1 MKSLR
6 DNSGFPA
13 AEPGS
18 QAAANTVRRMPSAGP
33 QEVFFHLDFMRSL
46 QMHRKLALGI
56 FFTFLALSLGYM
68 AKRWNTYKAAAL
80 VYVQPSPHRV
90 IENGPGQQWPYD
102 ANTYESYI
110 QQQVHD
116 VTRPDVLTAA
126 LKQVPGWQGS
136 GESAQAAADRLGSA
150 VEVTRLGSAY
160 EVQIEATASNAQEA
174 AQLANAVA
182 GTYIDSA
189 TREQRAGD
197 TERVALLR
205 EEHDR
210 IVKELASD
218 RTEQED
224 LNRKLGVAA
233 VSGATPDPIDDQI
246 AQTRGEL
253 VKARTASDEAAA
265 KLTSLSGKGAAAN
278 AALDAE
284 AEEIVAADPGL
295 VSMKTALNK
304 RRSDLIS
311 QMANLTPNHPQY
323 KQDAEELA
331 KINTSLDTMSHELRT
346 KAGAEIEQKLKNDL
360 ERTSSVEARL
370 NGQLA
375 QLTGAAGSAAP
386 RMQRLSELATD
397 IQRLQNRFTSVD
409 DQYRN
414 LTMEDSSPGAVYLA
428 SSALP
433 PLHAA
438 RAKVLRNGLIVILA
452 GLLIAMGSA
461 LVAHNFDKRVY
472 IAEDVE
478 RVLGFAPMA
487 QIPDLYEVGA
497 GVAEEYMLRLA
508 AAVEHAHQQGLLSS
522 CIFTGITAGAGVTT
536 VSSRVAGMLEAM
548 GRETVLVDAVGAPK
562 ERVEPA
568 GNPGAE
574 MVHAPRGSR
583 STALLQQM
591 NEEAGG
597 DSVVVTDT
605 APLPVSGETE
615 YLARFVDS
623 AIVVIESGVT
633 TKAQLR
639 AVAQTLQRL
648 EVSSVGFVLNRISLK
663 NANPAFRESV
673 RAVESHLRS
682 QARAAGRPAPQPE
695 TPGETAAET
704 QAGAQAFE
712 HHWSAAEPVEQSA
725 AAYES
730 VAVAET
736 RQVVEEAATLPFEA
750 PVAEAAVTMPM
761 AVPAVEP
768 VVREAVQT
776 EFPRTERWGLPEYTR
791 RDVAPVQIM
800 SGIESGIESRIEE
813 TVVETILEPA
823 IAPAPAAAAAP
834 EVVAEPSP
842 AAIRSE
848 EKSHERP
855 AAHAASRAYVA
866 RPMRGRQT
874 VRFTSEV
881 ESRQDAPAPAQ
892 AAPEAERPAV
902 HEPIPAPQLELV
914 PAQTVPAQTV
924 PAQAVT
930 AQVIPEQV
938 VPAQASATAE
948 ETVVLPA
955 ADAATIADFAEAAA
969 ARKAF
974 WVEIHEPSIVEQPVA
989 ETPAVVVSEETV
1001 VAEPIPEP
1009 VVVASVGFEPEAE
1022 RTGSMAASRL
1032 SGLRTLMTS
1041 LGVKN
1046 LHKELE
1052 LRKTHLELTPVV
1064 ERPIERPVYA
1074 QPETLV
1080 AVSEGTIEM
1089 PIREVMA
1096 LPEII
1101 PPRNAMEHVERES
1114 ELRRPVKSTRVSRW
1128 ESMDDVET
1136 LPSKRGQYRKRH

>member
-6 DNSGFPA
+6 ENSGFPA
-13 AEPGS
+13 AEPEP
-18 QAAANTVRRMPSAGP
+18 QAAANTVRRMPAAGP
-33 QEVFFHLDFMRSL
+33 QQVFFHLDFMRSL

-56 FFTFLALSLGYM
+56 VCTFLVLSLGYM

-90 IENGPGQQWPYD
+90 IENGPAQQWPYD

-160 EVQIEATASNAQEA
+160 EVQIEATASSAQEA
-174 AQLANAVA
+174 AQIANAVA

-197 TERVALLR
+197 AERVALLR

-210 IVKELASD
+210 IVKELTAD
-218 RTEQED
+218 RAEQED

-284 AEEIVAADPGL
+284 ADEIVAADPGL

-323 KQDAEELA
+323 KQDSEELA
-331 KINTSLDTMSHELRT
+331 KINASLETMSHELRT
-346 KAGAEIEQKLKNDL
+346 KAETEISQKLKNDL

-428 SSALP
+428 SAALP

-438 RAKVLRNGLIVILA
+438 RAKVLRNGVIVILA

-548 GRETVLVDAVGAPK
+548 GRETVLVDAVGAPQ
-562 ERVEPA
+562 ERAERA
-568 GNPGAE
+568 GNPGAG

-591 NEEAGG
+591 NDEAGG

-673 RAVESHLRS
+673 RAVEDHLRS
-682 QARAAGRPAPQPE
+682 QARAADRPAPRPE
-695 TPGETAAET
+695 DPGEGAAET
-704 QAGAQAFE
+704 GTGPQAFD
-712 HHWSAAEPVEQSA
+712 HLWSAPVEQTA
-725 AAYES
+725 AAYEN

-736 RQVVEEAATLPFEA
+736 LQVVEEVDPLPFAA
-750 PVAEAAVTMPM
+750 PVAAEVTMPR
-761 AVPAVEP
+761 AVPAAEP
-768 VVREAVQT
+768 LVREAAQT
-776 EFPRTERWGLPEYTR
+776 EFVPERWGLPEFTR
-791 RDVAPVQIM
+791 RDVAPARIE
-800 SGIESGIESRIEE
+800 SGIKSGIESRIEE

-842 AAIRSE
+842 AEIRSE
-848 EKSHERP
+848 EKIHERP

-866 RPMRGRQT
+866 RPLRGRQT
-874 VRFTSEV
+874 VRFTSAV
-881 ESRQDAPAPAQ
+881 ESRQAASAPAQ
-892 AAPEAERPAV
+892 AAPEAERPAAY
-902 HEPIPAPQLELV
+902 EPAPEPMPEPVLE
-914 PAQTVPAQTV
+914 QTG
-924 PAQAVT
+924 
-930 AQVIPEQV
+930 PEQV
-938 VPAQASATAE
+938 VPEQVVPVQPSATAE
-948 ETVVLPA
+948 ETVVVPA
-955 ADAATIADFAEAAA
+955 ADAATVVDFAEAAA
-969 ARKAF
+969 ARKAY
-974 WVEIHEPSIVEQPVA
+974 WAEIHEPSIVEQPVA
-989 ETPAVVVSEETV
+989 EAPAVVVSEETV
-1001 VAEPIPEP
+1001 VVEPISEP
-1009 VVVASVGFEPEAE
+1009 VSVASVGYEPEAE
-1022 RTGSMAASRL
+1022 RTGSIAASRL

-1052 LRKTHLELTPVV
+1052 LRKTHLELAQVV

-1074 QPETLV
+1074 QPETPA

-1089 PIREVMA
+1089 PVREVMA
-1096 LPEII
+1096 RPEII
-1101 PPRNAMEHVERES
+1101 PPRNATEHVERES
-1114 ELRRPVKSTRVSRW
+1114 DLRRPVKSTRVSRW
-1128 ESMDDVET
+1128 DTTDDVET

>member
-13 AEPGS
+13 AEPGPP
-18 QAAANTVRRMPSAGP
+18 AAANTVRRMPTAGP

-56 FFTFLALSLGYM
+56 VCTFLALSLGYM

-90 IENGPGQQWPYD
+90 IETGPGQQWPYD

-116 VTRPDVLTAA
+116 VTRPDVLTAS

-150 VEVTRLGSAY
+150 VEVMRLGSAY
-160 EVQIEATASNAQEA
+160 EVQIEATASSAQEA
-174 AQLANAVA
+174 AEIANAVA

-218 RTEQED
+218 RAEQED

-304 RRSDLIS
+304 RRSELIS
-311 QMANLTPNHPQY
+311 QMANLTANHPQF
-323 KQDAEELA
+323 KQDSEELA
-331 KINTSLDTMSHELRT
+331 KINTSLETMSHELRA

-428 SSALP
+428 SAALP

-452 GLLIAMGSA
+452 GLLIAIGSA

-472 IAEDVE
+472 TAEDVE

-487 QIPDLYEVGA
+487 QIPDMYEVGT

-508 AAVEHAHQQGLLSS
+508 AAVEHAHQQGMLNS

-536 VSSRVAGMLEAM
+536 VSTRVSGMLEAM
-548 GRETVLVDAVGAPK
+548 GRATVLVDAVGAPQ

-568 GNPGAE
+568 GNPGAGL
-574 MVHAPRGSR
+574 MHAPRGSR

-605 APLPVSGETE
+605 APLLVSGETE

-639 AVAQTLQRL
+639 EVAQTLQRL
-648 EVSSVGFVLNRISLK
+648 EVSSVGFVLNRISLT
-663 NANPAFRESV
+663 NANAGFRESV

-682 QARAAGRPAPQPE
+682 QARATDRPAPRQE
-695 TPGETAAET
+695 ETAQNGAET
-704 QAGAQAFE
+704 QMGSQAFE
-712 HHWSAAEPVEQSA
+712 HLWSAPEAVEQTA
-725 AAYES
+725 AAYEH

-736 RQVVEEAATLPFEA
+736 QRVVEVP
-750 PVAEAAVTMPM
+750 VTMPM
-761 AVPAVEP
+761 AAPVAEPA
-768 VVREAVQT
+768 VREAAQT
-776 EFPRTERWGLPEYTR
+776 EFVPAERWGLPEFPR
-791 RDVAPVQIM
+791 RQVAPARIE
-800 SGIESGIESRIEE
+800 SGIESGIEERIEE
-813 TVVETILEPA
+813 TVVEPA
-823 IAPAPAAAAAP
+823 VAPA
-834 EVVAEPSP
+834 VVPEPSP
-842 AAIRSE
+842 AESRSE
-848 EKSHERP
+848 EKSYERP
-855 AAHAASRAYVA
+855 AAHAPSRAYVA

-874 VRFTSEV
+874 VRFTSAV
-881 ESRQDAPAPAQ
+881 ESRQAEFTQ
-892 AAPEAERPAV
+892 AAPEAEQQAANEAMPEPMVEAVPAQA
-902 HEPIPAPQLELV
+902 I
-914 PAQTVPAQTV
+914 PAQTVPM
-924 PAQAVT
+924 
-930 AQVIPEQV
+930 
-938 VPAQASATAE
+938 QASATIE
-948 ETVVLPA
+948 EAVIMPA
-955 ADAATIADFAEAAA
+955 ADAATVVDFAEAAA
-969 ARKAF
+969 ARKAY
-974 WVEIHEPSIVEQPVA
+974 WAEIHEPSILEPSILEQPVA
-989 ETPAVVVSEETV
+989 EAPAVVASEETV
-1001 VAEPIPEP
+1001 VVEAIAEP
-1009 VVVASVGFEPEAE
+1009 VAVASAGYELDAE
-1022 RTGSMAASRL
+1022 GTGSIAASRL

-1052 LRKTHLELTPVV
+1052 LRKTHLELAPVV
-1064 ERPIERPVYA
+1064 ERPIERPIYA
-1074 QPETLV
+1074 QPETPA
-1080 AVSEGTIEM
+1080 AVSDGTIEM
-1089 PIREVMA
+1089 PVREVMA
-1096 LPEII
+1096 RPEII
-1101 PPRNAMEHVERES
+1101 PPRVAMEHVERES
-1114 ELRRPVKSTRVSRW
+1114 DLRRSVKSSRVSRW
-1128 ESMDDVET
+1128 DSVDDVET

>member
-13 AEPGS
+13 VEPGP
-18 QAAANTVRRMPSAGP
+18 QPAANTVRRMPTAGP
-33 QEVFFHLDFMRSL
+33 QEVFFHLDFVRSL

-56 FFTFLALSLGYM
+56 VCTFLVLSLGYM

-90 IENGPGQQWPYD
+90 IETGPGQQWPYD

-126 LKQVPGWQGS
+126 VNQVPGWQGS

-160 EVQIEATASNAQEA
+160 EVQIEATASSAQEA
-174 AQLANAVA
+174 AQIANAVA

-218 RTEQED
+218 RAEQED

-304 RRSDLIS
+304 RRSEIIS

-323 KQDAEELA
+323 KQDSEELA
-331 KINTSLDTMSHELRT
+331 KINASLETMSHELRT

-428 SSALP
+428 SAALP

-452 GLLIAMGSA
+452 GLLIAIGSA
-461 LVAHNFDKRVY
+461 LVAQNFDKRVY

-487 QIPDLYEVGA
+487 QIPDLYEVGT

-508 AAVEHAHQQGLLSS
+508 AAVEHAHQQGMLNS

-536 VSSRVAGMLEAM
+536 VSSRVSGMLEAM
-548 GRETVLVDAVGAPK
+548 GRATVLVDAVGAPQG
-562 ERVEPA
+562 RVEPA

-574 MVHAPRGSR
+574 LVHAPRGSR

-605 APLPVSGETE
+605 APLLVSGETE

-639 AVAQTLQRL
+639 EVARTLQRL
-648 EVSSVGFVLNRISLK
+648 EVSSVGFVLNKISLK
-663 NANPAFRESV
+663 SANAGFCESV

-682 QARAAGRPAPQPE
+682 QARAADRPAPRQE
-695 TPGETAAET
+695 EMAQTAAEP
-704 QAGAQAFE
+704 QMVSQAFE
-712 HHWSAAEPVEQSA
+712 HLWSAPEPVDQAA
-725 AAYES
+725 AAYEN

-736 RQVVEEAATLPFEA
+736 QQVV
-750 PVAEAAVTMPM
+750 EAAVTMPM
-761 AVPAVEP
+761 AAPVAEPAV
-768 VVREAVQT
+768 REMAQT
-776 EFPRTERWGLPEYTR
+776 EFAPTERWGLPEFPR
-791 RDVAPVQIM
+791 RYVAPAR
-800 SGIESGIESRIEE
+800 IEEQIEE
-813 TVVETILEPA
+813 TVVEPTLEPA
-823 IAPAPAAAAAP
+823 IALAPAAVEAAP

-842 AAIRSE
+842 AEIRSE

-855 AAHAASRAYVA
+855 AAHAPSRAYVA

-874 VRFTSEV
+874 VRFTSAV
-881 ESRQDAPAPAQ
+881 ESRQAVPAPAES
-892 AAPEAERPAV
+892 APEAERTMAN
-902 HEPIPAPQLELV
+902 EPMAEPMLES
-914 PAQTVPAQTV
+914 V
-924 PAQAVT
+924 PAQAVP
-930 AQVIPEQV
+930 V
-938 VPAQASATAE
+938 QASAMAE
-948 ETVVLPA
+948 ETCVMPA
-955 ADAATIADFAEAAA
+955 DDAATVVDFAEAAA
-969 ARKAF
+969 ARKAY
-974 WVEIHEPSIVEQPVA
+974 WAEIHEPSILEQPVA
-989 ETPAVVVSEETV
+989 EAPAVVVSEETIV
-1001 VAEPIPEP
+1001 VESIPEP
-1009 VVVASVGFEPEAE
+1009 VAVASASFEPEAE
-1022 RTGSMAASRL
+1022 GTASIAASRL

-1052 LRKTHLELTPVV
+1052 LRKTHLELAPVV

-1074 QPETLV
+1074 QPEAPA
-1080 AVSEGTIEM
+1080 AVSDGTIEV
-1089 PIREVMA
+1089 PVREVMA
-1096 LPEII
+1096 RPEII
-1101 PPRNAMEHVERES
+1101 PPRIAMEHVERES
-1114 ELRRPVKSTRVSRW
+1114 DLRRAVKSPRVSRW
-1128 ESMDDVET
+1128 DSADDVET